1 MFVAER
7 GVNSS
12 LANNIVTFADE
23 PIQKSDGKSRKS
35 LRFNDLDDS
44 FLGLNEQNNDDV
56 ERIARRRSRLLE
68 PHPEVINSPAHDTAR
83 RAIASQPVPRT
94 QVGEHYGNC
103 IRLAAENKITYK
115 NAFDLHLIDYMG
127 EMIKKEDFTS
137 FRMASSS
144 LDASAK
150 IYAGRVDAVH
160 QETYKV
166 LTGLGRSDKPSKANR
181 DCSDEDNQAPCES
194 DDYVND
200 IDGEACGRRKKDR
213 RHISNSKKVIAT
225 SLTKIRSKVKGFEA
239 DVDPL
244 FQQQAAAYDDGGTVE
259 LSLNRLRT
267 RSKFSEL
274 LQDSNTPLFDFG
286 DSTSVICC
294 TKSVELYPP
303 IDSRTFEAPLCV
315 AFDNFRFNDDEQ
327 SVASIY
333 LDPITPVTIHDDH
346 LANNETAAP
355 PISPPLMDMDDDN
368 NDTAMPLMNGVEDDN
383 DITIVNEGHDK
394 FAGGEGVQVVNA
406 EPEQLQEPTLEG
418 ELFVSSLKSML
429 TAHLENFGHVND
441 GVLGLWAGPEHWR
454 KKAKRRRLDEFGNA
468 APFDNEENEVTTVGK
483 SSRTKTAKKS
493 KPTTVEYVGALL
505 DAGENRS
512 RSGFLVRNDWSKELE
527 QYTKDSGKSTILR
540 EQNLRLAG
548 ERFNI
553 LPPSIT
559 DARQN
564 IYELFNR
571 EVMRNIVDPKIT
583 ETQENATAQ
592 AMAEGGIVPP
602 WLDSQAAAAVAAEDG
617 VHDDDEAGDI
627 DHMPVDE
634 DDDDIAPYDGIFTQ
648 QGAIDNIGIVPM
660 EDGMQLVAPPRQVAR
675 LEIGYARAAK
685 LINVRHLKSVLWEMI
700 GRDLAASS
708 DRSPPTKKPRPDIDT
723 NEEGTADTSQVKSAQ
738 EEYRPT
744 CCFSDILTSL
754 PARVSKNTASEL
766 SVAIGL
772 NCLLHLAN
780 EKDLFLETGEGC
792 IDLLISQGLSTSEL
806 EMISQYQR
814 SSRVGEQRSKKQ
826 VSLDRWLENSRLFGQ
841 CKAFN
846 LCSFCLCSACAGPMY
861 SPFFCLPLGVACTND
876 FYFGAKAD

>member
-7 GVNSS
+7 GVNST
-12 LANNIVTFADE
+12 LANNTVTFADE
-23 PIQKSDGKSRKS
+23 PVQKSDGKSRKS
-35 LRFNDLDDS
+35 LRFNGLDDS

-56 ERIARRRSRLLE
+56 ERMARRRSRLLE

-83 RAIASQPVPRT
+83 RAIASQAVPRT

-166 LTGLGRSDKPSKANR
+166 LTGLGRSDKPPK
-181 DCSDEDNQAPCES
+181 SDKDGGDENDQVPGES
-194 DDYVND
+194 DDSAND
-200 IDGEACGRRKKDR
+200 IEGGTNDRKKKDR
-213 RHISNSKKVIAT
+213 KRIPNGKKVIVT
-225 SLTKIRSKVKGFEA
+225 SLIKIRSKVKGFEA

-286 DSTSVICC
+286 DSLSTVCC
-294 TKSVELYPP
+294 IKPVELYPP
-303 IDSRTFEAPLCV
+303 IDSHSLEAPLCV
-315 AFDNFRFNDDEQ
+315 AFDHFRFNDDEQ
-327 SVASIY
+327 STMSVH
-333 LDPITPVTIHDDH
+333 LDPITPVAIHD
-346 LANNETAAP
+346 AYVVENEAPAP
-355 PISPPLMDMDDDN
+355 PPVMDMDDDN
-368 NDTAMPLMNGVEDDN
+368 DVAMPLVNGDEDDN
-383 DITIVNEGHDK
+383 DVTLVNMGHDK
-394 FAGGEGVQVVNA
+394 LANDGGVQAVNA
-406 EPEQLQEPTLEG
+406 ETEQPIEPTSEG

-483 SSRTKTAKKS
+483 SSRTKTTKKS

-512 RSGFLVRNDWSKELE
+512 RSGCLVRNDWSKELE

-571 EVMRNIVDPKIT
+571 EVMRNIVDPNT
-583 ETQENATAQ
+583 TVTQENAAAQ

-602 WLDSQAAAAVAAEDG
+602 WLDSQAAAAVAEDG
-617 VHDDDEAGDI
+617 CHDDDNDAGDI
-627 DHMPVDE
+627 DHMPAD

-648 QGAIDNIGIVPM
+648 QGAGDNSLTVPM
-660 EDGMQLVAPPRQVAR
+660 EDEDGMQLVAPPRQVAR
-675 LEIGYARAAK
+675 LDIGYARAAK
-685 LINVRHLKSVLWEMI
+685 LINVRHLKSVLWDMI
-700 GRDLAASS
+700 DRDLTANS
-708 DRSPPTKKPRPDIDT
+708 DRSPPAKKPRPSV
-723 NEEGTADTSQVKSAQ
+723 EEDGEGGDGVETSQDKPTQ
-738 EEYRPT
+738 GEFRPT
-744 CCFSDILTSL
+744 CHFSDILTTL
-754 PARVSKNTASEL
+754 PSKVSKSTASEL

-780 EKDLFLETGEGC
+780 EKDLFLDTGEGC
-792 IDLLISQGLSTSEL
+792 IDILISQGPSASEL
-806 EMISQYQR
+806 EMISQYQQR
-814 SSRVGEQRSKKQ
+814 SSRVGEQRAKKQ
-826 VSLDRWLENSRLFGQ
+826 VSLDRWLESGMEDD
-841 CKAFN
+841 K
-846 LCSFCLCSACAGPMY
+846 
-861 SPFFCLPLGVACTND
+861 
-876 FYFGAKAD
+876 